1 MTTPARAHEREILKF
16 TEKKLKMEQ
25 LVKDISK
32 HSASGEFKLLVGK
45 LQSAS
50 DQISGLDVASLDSIL
65 ATLEPDK
72 HSLGYLAV
80 L

>member
-1 MTTPARAHEREILKF
+1 M
-16 TEKKLKMEQ
+16 
-25 LVKDISK
+25 KDISK